1 MVIKPAYKSING
13 DYVFSKC
20 IAEAE
25 KYKSE
30 NKIKL
35 IDLSVGDVCLP
46 PIKSVSRALK
56 KAVRKYL
63 SNAGFSGYPPDEGYM
78 PLRRAISEDY
88 KRQGAYVYPEE
99 IFINTGAKPA
109 LSDILE
115 IADFS
120 RAFIHSPVYPLY
132 GELCAARN
140 INTDV
145 FCNLPDI
152 SENSPIAN
160 IFNDKDLFFLC
171 SPCNPTGE
179 SFNLDFLKN
188 VIHAANKNYGAVII
202 DGAYAAFK
210 KDYLCPYNIAG
221 AEKSVIEIR
230 SYSKSLSFTGLRC
243 GYVVIKK
250 QNPLHEPFKKMLT
263 LKHNGVNILAQKAA
277 LGVYSQKGFK
287 ELKYRIDYYEK
298 NAQILLEP
306 FLRRGFS
313 AMHGEAPYVFVK
325 TKTSGE
331 EFTKELLNRFGILV
345 CPGAAFGGNEYI
357 RLSCLCKREQ
367 AENVAK
373 RLATL

>member
-20 IAEAE
+20 IAEAK
-25 KYKSE
+25 KYKSK

-46 PIKSVSRALK
+46 PIKSVSHELK
-56 KAVRKYL
+56 KAVKKYL
-63 SNAGFSGYPPDEGYM
+63 SGSGFSGYPPDEGYM

-88 KRQGAYVYPEE
+88 KRQGAYVYPDE
-99 IFINTGAKPA
+99 IFITAGAKPA
-109 LSDILE
+109 LSDILDL
-115 IADFS
+115 ADFS

-140 INTDV
+140 IKADV
-145 FCNLPDI
+145 LCDLSDMPKN
-152 SENSPIAN
+152 IAN
-160 IFNDKDLFFLC
+160 ANIINDKDMFFLC
-171 SPCNPTGE
+171 SPCNPTGK
-179 SFNLDFLKN
+179 SFNSEFLKN
-188 VIHAANKNYGAVII
+188 IVRAANKNCGAVII

-250 QNPLHEPFKKMLT
+250 QNALHEPFKKLLT

-277 LGVYSQKGFK
+277 LGVYSKKGFK
-287 ELKYRIDYYEK
+287 ELQNRIDYYEK

-313 AMHGEAPYVFVK
+313 VMHGEAPYIFVK

-331 EFTKELLNRFGILV
+331 DFTKELLNRFGILV
-345 CPGAAFGGNEYI
+345 CPGAAFGGNDYI
-357 RLSCLCKREQ
+357 RLSCLCKRAQ
-367 AENVAK
+367 AKNAAK
-373 RLATL
+373 RLTSL